1 MNRRQFLESA
11 ACTSALSALPM
22 ATLAQSTSALAAPHI
37 QKVWEKPEFEVR
49 GLEIHSRR
57 MWDWKSVS
65 TAFSLMEKLNLN
77 MLIFHQDN
85 LQDAVVWPDKYFPMD
100 VRTYQR
106 TIQGVHERAVF
117 LPTARDYLRNVPARE
132 IPHHERLAS
141 SARNRQL

>member
-1 MNRRQFLESA
+1 
-11 ACTSALSALPM
+11 
-22 ATLAQSTSALAAPHI
+22 
-37 QKVWEKPEFEVR
+37 
-49 GLEIHSRR
+49 

-77 MLIFHQDN
+77 LLIFHQDN